1 MFRAFFR
8 SKRWFPRA
16 YGGSLAILVLLVLQL
31 GIAMVTN
38 KLNKRFYDIWA
49 DPLHHTV
56 ADLYDAM
63 MPFVWWGLATMVITT
78 LATYITCKFV
88 FWWREAVTF
97 HYVTLARRTCA
108 KVEGASQRI
117 QEDIARFTKVMETMA
132 WTIVNSVFTII
143 GFVPILWVL
152 SRGVQ
157 TTILAAIPGSLV
169 WACFATSIG
178 GFLVSWFLGRKLP
191 EIESDQQKTEAVF
204 RKELTYCEDDPQ
216 KYADETGLRDLFR
229 DIRRNYFRLILHN
242 GLFDIW
248 KNGYV
253 TYIWMA
259 PFALLAGGLVVGLV
273 SFGIMMQINDAFTR
287 VNNTLTQ
294 FIQNWQLITETR
306 SIYGRLHEFEQRLAN
321 PEPDQEGV
329 GSV

>member
-56 ADLYDAM
+56 TDLYDAM
-63 MPFVWWGLATMVITT
+63 MPFVWWGLATMAITT

-178 GFLVSWFLGRKLP
+178 GFLVSWSRTWRLR
-191 EIESDQQKTEAVF
+191 IMF
-204 RKELTYCEDDPQ
+204 R
-216 KYADETGLRDLFR
+216 
-229 DIRRNYFRLILHN
+229 
-242 GLFDIW
+242 
-248 KNGYV
+248 
-253 TYIWMA
+253 
-259 PFALLAGGLVVGLV
+259 ALSQAICVV
-273 SFGIMMQINDAFTR
+273 
-287 VNNTLTQ
+287 
-294 FIQNWQLITETR
+294 
-306 SIYGRLHEFEQRLAN
+306 
-321 PEPDQEGV
+321 
-329 GSV
+329 